1 MNRSSAR
8 SKRGFT
14 LIELLI
20 VVAIIAILAAIAVP
34 NFVEAQTRAKVSRT
48 KNDLRCIATALES
61 YHMDFNRYPPYGT
74 IPIVF
79 APQTEPQVIEPSYIT
94 TPVAYLTGSGS
105 FLDVFSSQAATQW
118 YSRNYQYVNFDDIR
132 YRDMTFVHEWYG
144 EWRLASAGP
153 DRLYY
158 NALFNTTSVFGVI
171 SYDPT
176 NGTMSVGDI
185 LRTSRFPEPR
195 FHYI

>member
-1 MNRSSAR
+1 MRRSSTLHE
-8 SKRGFT
+8 KGFT

-34 NFVEAQTRAKVSRT
+34 NFMEAQTRAKVSRT

-61 YHMDFNRYPPYGT
+61 YRMDAPRYPPYGT

-79 APQTEPQVIEPSYIT
+79 APQTEAQIIEPRFIT

-105 FLDVFSSQAATQW
+105 FLDVFSSQAATEW
-118 YSRNYQYVNFDDIR
+118 YSRNYQYVNFDDVR
-132 YRDMTFVHEWYG
+132 YKDTTFVHEWYG

-153 DRLYY
+153 DRLYF
-158 NALFNTTSVFGVI
+158 NALFNNTSVFGVI

-176 NGTMSVGDI
+176 NGAMSVGDI
-185 LRTSRFPEPR
+185 YRTSRFTEPKY
-195 FHYI
+195 HNI

>member
-1 MNRSSAR
+1 MRERA
-8 SKRGFT
+8 FT

-34 NFVEAQTRAKVSRT
+34 NFIEAQTRSKVART
-48 KNDLRCIATALES
+48 KNDLRCFATALES
-61 YHMDFNRYPPYGT
+61 YRMDFTRYPPYGT

-79 APQTEPQVIEPSYIT
+79 TPQTEAQIIEPRFIT

-105 FLDVFSSQAATQW
+105 FFDVFSSQAADQW
-118 YSRNYQYVNFDDIR
+118 YSRNYQYVNFDDVR
-132 YRDMTFVHEWYG
+132 YKDMTYVHEWYG
-144 EWRLASAGP
+144 EWRITSAGP
-153 DRLYY
+153 DRLYF
-158 NALFNTTSVFGVI
+158 NALFNNASVFGVI

-185 LRTSRFPEPR
+185 YRTSRFTEPR